1 MSKKETIEFLLQECE
16 FTVDEDGYFSG
27 SAQFQ
32 LANLPDEGVVAQA
45 LVPIFENF
53 IEFSI

>member
-45 LVPIFENF
+45 
-53 IEFSI
+53 